1 MESASMESKTTPARR
16 GPKPNV
22 HTRDDLL
29 RAGVRLLHD
38 SGYAATG
45 IKEIV
50 DAAQVPKGSFYNHF
64 DSKEDF
70 GSEVVDAYFERG
82 HGELRALLTNETM
95 PPLARLHTY
104 FDERIRGYRAGG
116 YLRGCLMGNLS
127 LEVADHSALIRE
139 RLATHFRTWAALFEN
154 CIAEA
159 QATGAIGSRL
169 PAPLLAQFILNSWE
183 GALLRMRAEQSDAP
197 LYEFTEVVFRTVL
210 A

>member
-1 MESASMESKTTPARR
+1 MESQKTAARR
-16 GPKPNV
+16 GPKPNL

-45 IKEIV
+45 VKEIV
-50 DAAQVPKGSFYNHF
+50 ETAEVPKGSFYNHF
-64 DSKEDF
+64 ASKEDF
-70 GSEVVDAYFERG
+70 GKAVVDVYFAQG
-82 HGELRALLTNETM
+82 VGELRALLTNESM
-95 PPLARLHTY
+95 PPLVRLHTY
-104 FDERIRGYRAGG
+104 FNERIRGYRAGG

-127 LEVADHSALIRE
+127 LEVADHSAVIRE
-139 RLATHFRTWAALFEN
+139 GLATHFKAWAALFED

-159 QATGAIGSRL
+159 QATGAIGTRL

-183 GALLRMRAEQSDAP
+183 GALLRMRAEKSDAP
-197 LYEFTEVVFRTVL
+197 LYEFTEVVFRSVL

>member
-1 MESASMESKTTPARR
+1 MEAKTTAARR
-16 GPKPNV
+16 GPKPNL

-45 IKEIV
+45 VKEIV
-50 DAAQVPKGSFYNHF
+50 DAAEVPKGSFYNHF
-64 DSKEDF
+64 ESKESF
-70 GSEVVDAYFERG
+70 GGEVVDTYFERG
-82 HGELRALLTNETM
+82 LPELRALLTNENI

-127 LEVADHSALIRE
+127 LEIADHSAVIRE
-139 RLATHFRTWAALFEN
+139 RLATHFGTWAGLFED

-169 PAPLLAQFILNSWE
+169 PAPLLAQFLLNSWE
-183 GALLRMRAEQSDAP
+183 GALLRMRAEQSEEP
-197 LYEFTEVVFRTVL
+197 LNQFTEVIFRTVL